1 MRFVVIAE
9 LEGAL
14 HKTIRKVSE
23 DIEAMKYNTAIAA
36 MMSLLN
42 DICAKGSVNHAELR
56 TFILLLNPF
65 APHMTEE
72 MWERAGHTT
81 SVLREAYPV
90 CDESKLVRALID
102 VPVQQMG
109 KLKGTVKLAPD
120 ADEAAATAAALA
132 LLGVASAKKVIY
144 KPGKIINVIV

>member
-1 MRFVVIAE
+1 MVPV
-9 LEGAL
+9 
-14 HKTIRKVSE
+14 T
-23 DIEAMKYNTAIAA
+23 
-36 MMSLLN
+36 
-42 DICAKGSVNHAELR
+42 
-56 TFILLLNPF
+56 
-65 APHMTEE
+65 PHFSEE

>member
-1 MRFVVIAE
+1 
-9 LEGAL
+9 
-14 HKTIRKVSE
+14 
-23 DIEAMKYNTAIAA
+23 
-36 MMSLLN
+36 
-42 DICAKGSVNHAELR
+42 
-56 TFILLLNPF
+56 
-65 APHMTEE
+65 

-120 ADEAAATAAALA
+120 ADEAAATAALA